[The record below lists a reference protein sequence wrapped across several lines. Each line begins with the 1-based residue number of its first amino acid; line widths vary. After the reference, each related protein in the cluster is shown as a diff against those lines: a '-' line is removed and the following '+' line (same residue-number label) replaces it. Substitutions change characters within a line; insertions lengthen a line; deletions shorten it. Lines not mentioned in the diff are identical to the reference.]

1 MLRPAYPGPTSM
13 ASMFV
18 VDRLWP
24 DPASD
29 LDEDAAF
36 ADLHLP
42 AAPPDRAYLG
52 LNMVTSLDGRAQR
65 DGTAEGLGDR
75 ADRRLMRLLRVA
87 FDAVAYGAGTLRKV
101 DLWTDV
107 PDDLAAIR
115 VAAGKP
121 PQPLGVLVAGNEPI
135 PTDRRWFGTDQPR
148 LVVVGADGPRQVPR
162 SEVLVAPT
170 AYPEPEWLLRALR
183 ERGIGSVLL
192 EGGPTVNARF
202 HAAGLID
209 ELFWTVGPLMLGGE
223 GLPMLAPEPPSQS
236 PRPANLVSIHR
247 HGDEL
252 FLRYRLTARATG

>member
-1 MLRPAYPGPTSM
+1 M
-13 ASMFV
+13 APMFV

-29 LDEDAAF
+29 LDLDAAF
-36 ADLHLP
+36 ADLVLP
-42 AAPPDRAYLG
+42 AAPADRPYVG

-75 ADRRLMRLLRVA
+75 ADRRLMRLVRVG
-87 FDAVAYGAGTLRKV
+87 FDAVAIGAGTLRAT
-101 DLWTDV
+101 DGWTDV
-107 PDDLAAIR
+107 PDDLAAVR

-121 PQPLGVLVAGNEPI
+121 AQPLGVLIAGNEPI
-135 PTDRRWFGTDQPR
+135 STDRRWFGTDQPR
-148 LVVVGADGPRQVPR
+148 LVVVGADGPPQVAGA
-162 SEVLVAPT
+162 EVLVAPT
-170 AYPEPEWLLRALR
+170 RYPAPDWLLRALR

-209 ELFWTVGPLMLGGE
+209 ELFWTVGPWLLGGE
-223 GLPMLAPEPPSQS
+223 GLPMIAAEPSSQT
-236 PRPANLVSIHR
+236 PRPARLVTIHR

-252 FLRYRLTARATG
+252 FLRYRLGPEATG